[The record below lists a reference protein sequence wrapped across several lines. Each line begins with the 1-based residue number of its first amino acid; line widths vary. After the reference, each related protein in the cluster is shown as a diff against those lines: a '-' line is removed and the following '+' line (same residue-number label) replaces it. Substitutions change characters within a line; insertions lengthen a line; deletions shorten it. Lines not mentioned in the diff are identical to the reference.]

1 MINLARPPPTEDEI
15 KWKKGV
21 RQSNLMKEHKGHHNR
36 RGVRFFLEDHD
47 LFDLENLLVALCFME
62 TNKSWVPFKPWERAG
77 NDGIVATSI
86 EMLNKESK
94 SIIERLVEGYGT
106 AEDESE

>member
-15 KWKKGV
+15 KWKKGR

-94 SIIERLVEGYGT
+94 SIIERLVEGYGS